1 MKLSAEGSEFF
12 FYYSLLGNDIT
23 SEPFHN
29 LLSPDFEPERASV
42 RIRSSKQILKAF
54 LSQQPSLQVSAWLGA
69 PASQLPAVYLYV
81 LVLSLPQIH
90 LCCGNHSLGS
100 TDISLSAL
108 AGISTDLDNKA
119 ATLEGAFLLQPPKRV
134 KQTLPALPT
143 DLQPTLGVAVILRRE
158 EVTLQVNENKYSE
171 FNF

>member
-1 MKLSAEGSEFF
+1 M
-12 FYYSLLGNDIT
+12 
-23 SEPFHN
+23 
-29 LLSPDFEPERASV
+29 
-42 RIRSSKQILKAF
+42 
-54 LSQQPSLQVSAWLGA
+54 
-69 PASQLPAVYLYV
+69 YLYV

-143 DLQPTLGVAVILRRE
+143 DLQPTLGVAVTLRRE

-171 FNF
+171 FISKTFMIVMLSALNYMR